1 MNQRESAIGRPVSL
15 RDLWHQSI
23 DCGALLY
30 APLQSAWQ
38 RRCVG
43 AATAV
48 AVAVSRQ
55 GPWLRCTAVEHGR
68 PITP

>member
-1 MNQRESAIGRPVSL
+1 MNQRKSAIDRPVSL

-23 DCGALLY
+23 DCGALHY

-38 RRCVG
+38 RRCVS

-55 GPWLRCTAVEHGR
+55 GPWLRCTAAEHRGQ
-68 PITP
+68 ITP